1 MDRIKFDYNG
11 SHYELGYS
19 RESVKQIEAQ
29 GFSIDK
35 LTEQPATMIP
45 LLFYGAFA
53 LNHRGI
59 KRKLVDEIW
68 EKIKGGDIITAL
80 VEMYSATISD
90 LMGADGE
97 SDPNQIVWERG

>member
-29 GFSIDK
+29 GFSLEK
-35 LTEQPATMIP
+35 LTAQPMTMIP

-68 EKIKGGDIITAL
+68 EIIKSESLVQAL
-80 VEMYSATISD
+80 TEMYSETISD
-90 LMGADGE
+90 LLGLDGE
-97 SDPNQIVWERG
+97 SSPNQIVWERG